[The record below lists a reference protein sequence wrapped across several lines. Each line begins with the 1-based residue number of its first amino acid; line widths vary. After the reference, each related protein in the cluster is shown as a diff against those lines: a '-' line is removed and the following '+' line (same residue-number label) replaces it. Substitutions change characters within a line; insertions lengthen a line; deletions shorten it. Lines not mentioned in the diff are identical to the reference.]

1 MKQFSDVE
9 FLDPVLRLVLETA
22 MDAAVVMDEEGRVTD
37 WSRRAEETFGWT
49 KAEAMGRPMAELI
62 IPEQHRKAHEIGL
75 RRFIASGEAH
85 VLGRRIEI
93 TAIGKDSKEFP
104 VELSIS
110 DINSS
115 SGVLFVGFLRD
126 IRDRKQAEQRLR
138 RQAEEASLVHR
149 LTTMAAGLASFD
161 EILHECLASVC
172 KLMEWPLG
180 HAFIPSGGEPPRLVA
195 TNIWYAAEEAFGEFQ
210 VATGSYAFARG
221 EGLPGDAWAR
231 GTPVWIEDVGDEAR
245 FPRLA
250 AAHQNGIRS
259 AFAFPL
265 FVAGELAAVAEF
277 FTKEPAAPDEETIK
291 FVQSVA
297 EQVGRV
303 LERKRSEESLTKEV
317 DRRKQVEEHQRL
329 LLHEMDH
336 RVKNMLAVVLGIA
349 RQTGRNSASLDQF
362 LTSYE
367 ARLSAMAGG
376 YDLLVRGGWK
386 TASLDEVVDAI
397 VAPHIGKPEQLTRA
411 GPLVA
416 LAPKAAIAFAMIFH
430 ELTTNA
436 TKYGA
441 LCVPHGSIKVEWSI
455 PTPIQLTVIWSEVGC
470 PPLEPIEAGFGT
482 RLVQAMAKGD
492 LGGQAELHPE
502 PNGIRYIVNATLDN

>member
-1 MKQFSDVE
+1 MDDISDAE
-9 FLDPVLRLVLETA
+9 FLEPTLRLVLDTA
-22 MDAAVVMDEEGRVTD
+22 MDAAVVMNEDGRVTG
-37 WSRRAEETFGWT
+37 WSRRAEVTFGWT
-49 KAEAMGRPMAELI
+49 KAEAIGRSMAELI
-62 IPEQHRKAHEIGL
+62 IPEQHRVAHERGL
-75 RRFIASGEAH
+75 RRYIASGQAH

-93 TAIGKDSKEFP
+93 TAIGKDGEEFP
-104 VELSIS
+104 VELSIN
-110 DINSS
+110 DIHSS
-115 SGVLFVGFLRD
+115 LGLHFVGFLRD
-126 IRDRKQAEQRLR
+126 IRERKQNEHRLR

-149 LTTMAAGLASFD
+149 LTTMAAGPASFD
-161 EILHECLASVC
+161 EILRECLASVC

-180 HAFIPSGGEPPRLVA
+180 HAFIPSGSEPRRLVA
-195 TNIWYAAEEAFGEFQ
+195 TNIWYAAEEAFEEFQ

-221 EGLPGDAWAR
+221 EGLPGDAWAKA
-231 GTPVWIEDVGDEAR
+231 TPVWIEDVGDEAR

-250 AAHQNGIRS
+250 AAHRNGIRS

-265 FVAGELAAVAEF
+265 FVSGELVAVAEF
-277 FTKEPAAPDEETIK
+277 FTKTPATPDEGTIK

-303 LERKRSEESLTKEV
+303 LERKRSEESLRNEV
-317 DRRKQVEEHQRL
+317 ARRTQVEEHQKL

-336 RVKNMLAVVLGIA
+336 RVKNMLTVVMGIA
-349 RQTGRNSASLDQF
+349 RQTGRNSASLEQF

-386 TASLDEVVDAI
+386 TASLDEVVDTI
-397 VAPHIGKPEQLTRA
+397 VSPHIGMPEQLSTA
-411 GPLVA
+411 GPAVA

-436 TKYGA
+436 AKYGA
-441 LCVPHGSIKVEWSI
+441 LSVPHGSIRVEWSN
-455 PTPIQLTVIWSEVGC
+455 PTPTQLTLIWSEVGC
-470 PPLEPIEAGFGT
+470 PLREPLKAGFGT

-492 LGGQAELHPE
+492 LGGQAELHPQ
-502 PNGIRYIVNATLDN
+502 PDGIRYIVNATLDH